1 MLELERFFS
10 AFSDKT
16 RLQIVFLLLT
26 KGEVA
31 VDDISKELRKPQSL
45 VSHHLSYLKGCGIVR
60 VRKNG
65 KYSYYSIDSED
76 TKKLIDLSVKIVKN
90 HSQSILSCEV
100 LDKEFSK
107 DFINDRKDHFT

>member
-16 RLQIVFLLLT
+16 RLQIVFLLIN
-26 KGEVA
+26 KGELT
-31 VDDISKELRKPQSL
+31 VDEISKELRKPQSL
-45 VSHHLSYLKGCGIVR
+45 VSHHLSYLKGCGIVK

-65 KYSYYSIDSED
+65 KYSYYSVDSED
-76 TKKLIDLSVKIVKN
+76 TKKLIELSVKIVKK

-100 LDKEFSK
+100 LDSELSK
-107 DFINDRKDHFT
+107 